1 MRRYRGHVPLGPDPA
16 RAQEA
21 RAGLAAL
28 RDIAVDGEDDVL
40 AALAVTG
47 EPAAQRVLDDWLDQ
61 VADTLRALGEA
72 AGELG
77 LGLAGGTP
85 PTTGP
90 TAPVPTLPEEVER

>member
-1 MRRYRGHVPLGPDPA
+1 MPLGPDPA

-28 RDIAVDGEDDVL
+28 RDVAAEGEDDVL

-77 LGLAGGTP
+77 LALTGAAPPLAD
-85 PTTGP
+85 PTT
-90 TAPVPTLPEEVER
+90 PVPTSPGEVER